1 MRRFP
6 SLFALVCFA
15 LPSLFAEDATEL
27 AERFAVADDREA
39 VVAALVPGTEEHFYY
54 RCLLWQHQ
62 GKLAEVDALL
72 PRWEALHPHS
82 SRAGRIRL
90 RQAVLWVDREVAVGA
105 PRLAHEVGVDL
116 ALKQVVPP
124 TDDPAPVDGPQL
136 PSTLDPQVFAW
147 DALVAHAEDG
157 GRLDGWSEAG
167 LERRLGDMKRDDLR
181 RASLQRISDP
191 LLPGLV
197 EALVADLAAPGGD
210 FGALP
215 VHEQLTIAQLDALR
229 AARPQLVED
238 VDYLVAAIRA
248 RLSQFPPGA
257 LTRDAVLRRAWI
269 SELTAFVAPLPAMAE
284 PLQAFVALHHL
295 AERMTVGAVAV
306 SDVIAVVSRPL
317 TDGLARSEPQA
328 SVGNNDTASGDTAG
342 QANKSGS
349 GKTSAST
356 PTLTPAARLIQ
367 ATGLSPVSRA
377 MGLVDEAL
385 ITVLAAADDSAA
397 FAGLVEEKRL
407 RQRFIE
413 AKLLHGV
420 GDASA
425 WLTRP
430 EDAPFA
436 MTVQERVELS
446 FGRSLP
452 SRFAGDAPVTLPV
465 VLKHVPEL
473 RVRSFALDPDNLYRA
488 GHSATIDLDLAG
500 VVPTTERTLRFA
512 HPPIRRHHAEVAL
525 PECAGPGWWLIELIG
540 GGQVARVVLHKGAL
554 SLRKLTRVD
563 GEHLEVFDENDRPL
577 RDAMVRIGDQVFSAG
592 PEGTIR
598 LPFVSEKRQDRAL
611 VLAAGRAAITT
622 IVRQREDWTF
632 EPDALLEREQL
643 IAGGQATLVMRPR
656 LRLNDVVM
664 PITHLRD
671 VQVEITTITRAGAR
685 RPTLHRPVTEPQN
698 GEWHLTF
705 PCDEGLTE
713 VETTLRGIVR
723 NRSQGEDLLLMD
735 SLHQQVARAVPVGGL
750 FDLHLEQGTAG
761 WSLACLGRAGE
772 PLAGEPLALSLQH
785 RFLNR
790 PLTVRL
796 ATDVNGRVHL
806 GMLPDI
812 DSLRAEPE
820 RLRTLAGLPQTGRR
834 WSLHGERRARADLTI
849 HAGQELRLPAVW
861 RQAAG
866 GNRDWSMVRGWGA
879 AVEDV
884 SNALTLS
891 DEHGVP
897 LLVAKA
903 LPAGR
908 YHIRTPI
915 GSTLVTVVAGARL
928 DDVVLNADG
937 IHAIGSPVVLGAT
950 VVPLDAGVRIQ
961 VVGRTPGTRVQ
972 VFGLRFHPQTAPRLL
987 EYLPDQMVWP
997 RPWSSTQHHDGRR
1010 LDPELGYILARAQVP
1025 RLPGVMLERP
1035 GLLLNPWFDETF
1047 MAIGAGDGASGMFGA
1062 RHGGGARR
1070 AFSNG
1075 GGMTLNDH
1083 GIPGLAVGDFL
1094 SGPGVV
1100 LANLVPD
1107 ASDAVVVPG
1116 AQLGDARQ
1124 VLVQVCDATQ
1134 SVTVIAP
1141 LMRREL
1147 AIRERR
1153 LMQGLPPDQHLVVQR
1168 RGQVVPAGGTASVRQ
1183 GIDNR
1188 SRLCT
1193 TVEDLLSLYLTLD
1206 GDAGLRGF
1214 FELARWS
1221 SLSEAERRRWY
1232 SAHACHEV
1240 HLFLWR
1246 KDRAFF
1252 DAVVRPYL
1260 ANKLQPGF
1268 IDHWLL
1274 EQDLTP
1280 WLSPERH
1287 RRLNLCERILLARRL
1302 GGEAGA
1308 QELASVRAEFAEL
1321 DDEQAELG
1329 GAIAALLVEPGEV
1342 AVGVRQRAEEEI
1354 ELPPMKVLSLDGN
1367 QPAPIN
1373 QMEMMIEQQDYRDHV
1388 PGRALIEQQ
1397 WHRIPWY
1404 HDDAAQLFSPSAF
1417 WRDFAAWDGQGTFLT
1432 PTCLLA
1438 SSLNECLVALAFS
1451 DLPLTAQ
1458 PPVWTEVGGE
1468 RQVAMAT
1475 PALLLS
1481 EELVPQPLSAGDLV
1495 VHQRYYDQHTWR
1507 TNPKA
1512 AWPHEGVF
1520 MPGVPYVAV
1529 SVLLN
1534 PTPRVMTV
1542 AVLAQIPSG
1551 AVSLGELD
1559 RTLRA
1564 EVNLKPYEHLPLEHT
1579 FYFPRAGTFTQFPTH
1594 VRAGTTIVAAVVPT
1608 RCEVGEANRVAR
1620 GDWPREPAAILA
1632 RLETAERWEV
1642 DLDALSWRLG
1652 DAAFWRACVSVLERR
1667 RWYDEQVWS
1676 FSLLH
1681 RDTARMAVW
1690 LRNRRDLVE
1699 RLGQSVVCRWLT
1711 IDPLVEGGVVH
1722 ADISPLTNAR
1732 VHRLPGRPAIVSEQ
1746 LRTLWQNLVERLAL
1760 EPALT
1765 PRSRLEL
1772 TYALTLQDRLAEAA
1786 AQFARIDRATI
1797 AMRLQYDYLG
1807 AWLALGRGD
1816 LAAAARFA
1824 ALGVDHPVQ
1833 QWRLRFAEVQA
1844 QLDEIAGKPATREGA
1859 LREARRQDLQAAV
1872 TPSFQAR
1879 LLDASTVHITGT
1891 QLKTCTV
1898 RWHRLDLEPLFS
1910 RAPFA
1915 TSSAARA
1922 TQVRAASTQEVAF
1935 AADGTAT
1942 VVFPQE
1948 LRHQAIAVE
1957 ISAAGQ
1963 SQVLTSFADALD
1975 VRLAPGSGQ
1984 LQVVHATTGKPLP
1997 ATYVKVYVERG
2008 DRVVFHKDG
2017 YTDLRGRFDY
2027 ASLGDGSVMGVK
2039 RIALFISHD
2048 EAGATV
2054 REVSPP

>member
-1 MRRFP
+1 MHRFS
-6 SLFALVCFA
+6 SLFALACLA
-15 LPSLFAEDATEL
+15 LPPLFAESATGL
-27 AERFAVADDREA
+27 AERFALAEDREA
-39 VVAALVPGTEEHFYY
+39 VVAGLVPGTEEHFYY

-62 GKLAEVDALL
+62 GKLAEVDGLL

-90 RQAVLWVDREVAVGA
+90 RQAVLWVDREVTVGA
-105 PRLAHEVGVDL
+105 QRLAQEVGVDL
-116 ALKQVVPP
+116 ALTQVAPP
-124 TDDPAPVDGPQL
+124 VDDPAQVDGPQV
-136 PSTLDPQVFAW
+136 PSTLGPQVFAW
-147 DALVAHAEDG
+147 ETLVAHAEDG

-167 LERRLGDMKRDDLR
+167 LERRLADIKRDDLR

-191 LLPGLV
+191 LLPGLI
-197 EALVADLAAPGGD
+197 EAVVADLAAPGGD

-215 VHEQLTIAQLDALR
+215 VHERLTIAQLDALR

-248 RLSQFPPGA
+248 RWSRFPPGA
-257 LTRDAVLRRAWI
+257 LTRDADLRRAWI
-269 SELTAFVAPLPAMAE
+269 DELTAFVAPLPAVAE

-295 AERMTVGAVAV
+295 DERMTLGAVALA
-306 SDVIAVVSRPL
+306 DVIAVVSRPL
-317 TDGLARSEPQA
+317 SDGVHRLEPQA
-328 SVGNNDTASGDTAG
+328 GKNDTASGDTAG
-342 QANKSGS
+342 QADKSGS
-349 GKTSAST
+349 GKPSAPT

-367 ATGLSPVSRA
+367 ATGLSPVPRA
-377 MGLVDEAL
+377 AELVDEAL
-385 ITVLAAADDSAA
+385 ITVLAPAADSAA
-397 FAGLVEEKRL
+397 LAGLVEEKRL

-436 MTVQERVELS
+436 LSVQERVELG
-446 FGRSLP
+446 FARSLP
-452 SRFAGDAPVTLPV
+452 ARFAGDAPVTVPLA
-465 VLKHVPEL
+465 LKHVPEL
-473 RVRSFALDPDNLYRA
+473 RVRSFALDPENLFRA
-488 GHSATIDLDLAG
+488 GHSATVDLDLSG
-500 VVPTTERTLRFA
+500 VVPTTEHTLRFA
-512 HPPIRRHHAEVAL
+512 HPPIRRHHVEVAL

-554 SLRKLTRVD
+554 SLRPHTRVD

-577 RDAMVRIGDQVFSAG
+577 RDATVRIGDQVFSAG

-598 LPFVSEKRQDRAL
+598 LPFASEKRQDRVL
-611 VLAAGRAAITT
+611 VQAAGRAAITT
-622 IVRQREDWTF
+622 IERQREDWTL
-632 EPDALLEREQL
+632 EPGVLLEREQL
-643 IAGGQATLVMRPR
+643 IAGGQATLVLRPR
-656 LRLNDVVM
+656 LRLNDVAM
-664 PITHLRD
+664 PITLLRE
-671 VQVEITTITRAGAR
+671 VQVEITTTTRSGAR
-685 RPTLHRPVTEPQN
+685 RATVHRPVAEPLG

-713 VETTLRGIVR
+713 VETTLRGSVR
-723 NRSQGEDLLLMD
+723 NRSQGEEILLTQ
-735 SLHQQVARAVPVGGL
+735 SLRQQVENAHPESGL
-750 FDLHLEQGTAG
+750 FDLHLEQSPTG
-761 WSLACLGRAGE
+761 WSLVCLGRAGE
-772 PLAGEPLALSLQH
+772 PLAGEPLALSLRH

-790 PLTVRL
+790 PVAVRL
-796 ATDVNGRVHL
+796 ATDVDGRVHL
-806 GMLPDI
+806 GALPDI

-820 RLRTLAGLPQTGRR
+820 RLRTLAGLPQPGRH
-834 WSLHGERRARADLTI
+834 WSLYDERRTRAELTI
-849 HAGQELRLPAVW
+849 HAGQELRFPAVW
-861 RQAAG
+861 RHAAAAK
-866 GNRDWSMVRGWGA
+866 RDWSLVRGWGA
-879 AVEDV
+879 AAEDV
-884 SNALTLS
+884 SSALTLG
-891 DEHGVP
+891 DERGVP
-897 LLVAKA
+897 LLVGKA

-908 YHIRTPI
+908 YHLRTPL
-915 GSTLVTVVAGARL
+915 GSTRITVVAGTRH

-937 IHAIGSPVVLGAT
+937 IHTIDPPAVLGAT

-972 VFGLRFHPQTAPRLL
+972 VFGLRFHPPTAARLL
-987 EYLPDQMVWP
+987 EHLPDQVVWP
-997 RPWSSTQHHDGRR
+997 RPWSPTQHHDGRH
-1010 LDPELGYILARAQVP
+1010 LDPELGYILARAQAP

-1070 AFSNG
+1070 ALAKG
-1075 GGMTLNDH
+1075 GGSHASDRS
-1083 GIPGLAVGDFL
+1083 IPTWPITDFL

-1107 ASDAVVVPG
+1107 ATDAVVVPG

-1134 SVTVIAP
+1134 STTVIAP
-1141 LMRREL
+1141 LVRREL
-1147 AIRERR
+1147 VIRERR

-1168 RGQVVPAGGTASVRQ
+1168 RGQVVPAGGTASVRS
-1183 GIDNR
+1183 GADNR

-1193 TVEDLLSLYLTLD
+1193 TVEELLGLYLILD

-1214 FELARWS
+1214 SELAHWS
-1221 SLSEAERRRWY
+1221 TLNDAERRRWY

-1268 IDHWLL
+1268 IDQWLL
-1274 EQDLTP
+1274 EQDLTS
-1280 WLSPERH
+1280 WLSPDRH
-1287 RRLNLCERILLARRL
+1287 QRLNLCERILLARRL
-1302 GGEAGA
+1302 GGEVGA

-1329 GAIAALLVEPGEV
+1329 STIAALLVEPGDV
-1342 AVGVRQRAEEEI
+1342 AMGKRQRAVEEEEM
-1354 ELPPMKVLSLDGN
+1354 ELPPMKVLSLDAN
-1367 QPAPIN
+1367 QPADINRMEVPI
-1373 QMEMMIEQQDYRDHV
+1373 QQQDYRDHARS
-1388 PGRALIEQQ
+1388 RALIEQQ
-1397 WHRIPWY
+1397 WYRMPWY
-1404 HDDAAQLFSPSAF
+1404 HDDAAELFTPSAF

-1438 SSLNECLVALAFS
+1438 ASLNECLVALAFS

-1458 PPVWTEVGGE
+1458 PPVWTEVGGQ

-1475 PALLLS
+1475 PALLVS
-1481 EELVPQPLSAGDLV
+1481 EELVPQILSPGELV
-1495 VHQRYYDQHTWR
+1495 VHQRYYDLHTWQ

-1512 AWPHEGVF
+1512 AQPHDGVF

-1529 SVLLN
+1529 SVVLN

-1551 AVSLGELD
+1551 AVPLGELD

-1564 EVNLKPYEHLPLEHT
+1564 EVIVQPYQHLPLAHT
-1579 FYFPRAGTFTQFPTH
+1579 FYFPRAGIFTQFPTH
-1594 VRAGTTIVAAVVPT
+1594 VRAGATIVAAAVPT

-1632 RLETAERWEV
+1632 RLATAERWEV

-1690 LRNRRDLVE
+1690 LRGRRDEVE
-1699 RLGQSVVCRWLT
+1699 RLGRSVVSRWLT

-1732 VHRLPGRPAIVSEQ
+1732 VHRLPGQPAIASEQ
-1746 LRTLWQNLVERLAL
+1746 LRTLWQDLIERLAL

-1772 TYALTLQDRLAEAA
+1772 AYALTLQDRLGDAA
-1786 AQFARIDRATI
+1786 AQFARIDRAAI

-1824 ALGVDHPVQ
+1824 ALGADHPVQ
-1833 QWRLRFAEVQA
+1833 HWRLRFAEVQA
-1844 QLDEIAGKPATREGA
+1844 QLDEIAGKPATREDA
-1859 LREARRQDLQAAV
+1859 LREARRQDLHAAV

-1879 LLDASTVHITGT
+1879 LLDNSTVHITGT
-1891 QLKTCTV
+1891 HLKTCTV

-1915 TSSAARA
+1915 AASATRA
-1922 TQVRAASTQEVAF
+1922 TQVRAASTQEVVL

-1942 VVFPQE
+1942 VAFPQE
-1948 LRHQAIAVE
+1948 LRHQAVAVE
-1957 ISAAGQ
+1957 ITAAGQ

-1984 LQVVHATTGKPLP
+1984 LQVIHATTGKPLP

-2008 DRVVFHKDG
+2008 GRAVFHKDG

-2027 ASLGDGSVMGVK
+2027 ASLGDGSVAGAS

-2048 EAGATV
+2048 DAGATV